1 VIRIA
6 VATLS
11 SRAGTT
17 VGALDWLWRAIS
29 AIEATSAAV
38 PAASAMIAARNSPIS
53 LLSRSISNRPSD
65 VGAGIALVRREEY
78 MKTLPR
84 IIMGLALAA
93 PLSITSAVLA
103 DDKTSSSENKQDVT
117 MDQLPKPV
125 KTTVQRE
132 GKGKPPAS
140 MTKSTDANGA
150 AAYEIKY
157 LDGDKETT
165 IGVAANGKVLVRHVH
180 AIGTEPSQP
189 TQPNQATQPN
199 QINQDT
205 QNNPPSPPKNDMQ
218 PNDTQP
224 KDMKPNDKLNDT
236 PQKP

>member
-1 VIRIA
+1 
-6 VATLS
+6 
-11 SRAGTT
+11 
-17 VGALDWLWRAIS
+17 
-29 AIEATSAAV
+29 
-38 PAASAMIAARNSPIS
+38 
-53 LLSRSISNRPSD
+53 

-132 GKGKPPAS
+132 GKGKTPAS
-140 MTKSTDANGA
+140 MTKSTDANGTT
-150 AAYEIKY
+150 AYEIKY
-157 LDGDKETT
+157 LDGDKETM

-180 AIGTEPSQP
+180 AVGAEPSQP
-189 TQPNQATQPN
+189 TQPN

-205 QNNPPSPPKNDMQ
+205 QNNPPSQPKSNMQ

-224 KDMKPNDKLNDT
+224 NDMKPNDKSNDT
-236 PQKP
+236 PQRP